1 MAVETLTNPR
11 SNLPNV
17 YTNVTARE
25 VELAARFETN
35 WDALRAIMGIMRP
48 IRKRPGTALIR
59 RTASVDLAAPKAVPG
74 AVTEFSQVTFT
85 QTGFHMIRLEE
96 YAAATTLQEIADYG
110 ADISLDKRDAAFIAA
125 LQNKVLTD
133 YYTFLN
139 AAVGLTGT
147 ASTWQKA
154 LAKAKGM
161 VVDKFNKLRKTVTE
175 VVGFANVL
183 DAYEYLGDANITVQ
197 TAFGVQYVEN
207 FIGYRTL
214 FLLSEPDIAPGKVI
228 AVPVE
233 NIDMNYID
241 PSDADFAA
249 GGLHYSTAGGETN
262 LIGFHV
268 EGEHKTGTSEIY
280 ALMGIKLW
288 SEIEDGIAI
297 VDIE

>member
-1 MAVETLTNPR
+1 MAVETLNNPR

-48 IRKRPGTALIR
+48 IRKRPGTALYR
-59 RTASVDLAAPKAVPG
+59 RTASVELADPKAVPG

-85 QTGFHMIRLEE
+85 QTGFQMIQLEE
-96 YAAATTLQEIADYG
+96 YAAATTLQEIADYS
-110 ADISLDKRDAAFIAA
+110 AEIALDRRDAAFIAA

-147 ASTWQKA
+147 ATTWQAA

-183 DAYEYLGDANITVQ
+183 DAYEYVGEAQITVQ
-197 TAFGVQYVEN
+197 TSFGVSYVEN
-207 FIGYRTL
+207 FLGYRTL

-241 PSDADFAA
+241 PSDADFAE
-249 GGLHYSTAGGETN
+249 GGLNYTTAGGETN
-262 LIGFHV
+262 LVGFHV
-268 EGEHKTGTSEIY
+268 QGAHRTGTSEIY